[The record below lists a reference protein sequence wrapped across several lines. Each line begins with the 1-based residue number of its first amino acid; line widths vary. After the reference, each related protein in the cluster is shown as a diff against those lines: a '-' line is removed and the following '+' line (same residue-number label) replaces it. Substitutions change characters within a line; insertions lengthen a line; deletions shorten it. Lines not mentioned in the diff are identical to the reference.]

1 ILTICTPAEQLGK
14 TALIVVDV
22 QNDFMETGSLP
33 VPSASEILP
42 VVNQLINGI
51 KDRGGLI
58 VATKLY
64 SLEQDWHPP
73 NHVSFAS
80 NTPNGKA
87 FESKTMEY
95 EGETFAQQLW
105 PDHCVQ
111 NSKGAEF
118 TTGLETTKFD
128 IIVRKGSNPNVDSYS
143 GFADNKYFE
152 ITELAKHLFKNQIE
166 TVIVVGL
173 AADYCVKETA
183 LDARKF
189 GFRTILVK
197 EATRGVVPD
206 NFDSCM
212 DDLRSK
218 GVQVTSI
225 QDQRFTT
232 EFLF

>member
-1 ILTICTPAEQLGK
+1 MLGK

-33 VPSASEILP
+33 VATASEILP

-51 KDRGGLI
+51 KERGGLV
-58 VATKLY
+58 VAT
-64 SLEQDWHPP
+64 QDWHPP
-73 NHVSFAS
+73 NHISFAS
-80 NTPNGKA
+80 NTPNGKV
-87 FESKTMEY
+87 FETKTMEY

-118 TTGLETTKFD
+118 TDGLETSKFD
-128 IIVRKGSNPNVDSYS
+128 IVVRKGTNPSVDSYS

-152 ITELAKHLFKNQIE
+152 ITELAKHLFTRQIE

-173 AADYCVKETA
+173 AADFCVKETA

-197 EATRGVVPD
+197 EGTRGVVPD

-212 DDLRSK
+212 EELRAK

-225 QDQRFTT
+225 KDQEFIT